1 MKGKSQ
7 KGARIL
13 ILVQF
18 NFDRITEA
26 QMCKNKD
33 IRKIFIPPFILSL
46 SPNRQEIPVKNSLL
60 PWKCSKAIYN
70 GKYYGSEGEEKAA
83 GGKIDYTP

>member
-1 MKGKSQ
+1 MKGTKNGVRVMKGKSQ
-7 KGARIL
+7 KGVRIL

-33 IRKIFIPPFILSL
+33 IRKRKFSYPHL
-46 SPNRQEIPVKNSLL
+46 
-60 PWKCSKAIYN
+60 Y
-70 GKYYGSEGEEKAA
+70 
-83 GGKIDYTP
+83 